1 MNWLIDGYISQR
13 MQERFNFHFHL
24 LSNSAKGHGCMF
36 FNLDEVY
43 DPIAQRV
50 FVFQFFLKRASK
62 SFNGAESNARK
73 LIVVN
78 NAQLSVCCDL
88 YKEV

>member
-1 MNWLIDGYISQR
+1 VVHGTGVFSAVVDSKGSAL
-13 MQERFNFHFHL
+13 ERFPDIKKKKKKEL
-24 LSNSAKGHGCMF
+24 F

-43 DPIAQRV
+43 DPISQRV
-50 FVFQFFLKRASK
+50 FVFQFFLKCASK

-88 YKEV
+88 YNEV

>member
-1 MNWLIDGYISQR
+1 MHGTGVYSTRVGPKGSAL
-13 MQERFNFHFHL
+13 ERFPDIKKKKKKEEL
-24 LSNSAKGHGCMF
+24 F

-62 SFNGAESNARK
+62 SFNGTESNARK